1 MIFNRLKNIIQFS
14 CVSVVNKRLIET
26 MSDDES
32 FCKGMKT
39 SAILESRL
47 IDSFLTENNQIK
59 FWIIYLYSGDT
70 SSGDTSGEIL
80 SSVFGYNSSWINW
93 KSQGLPVLPFI
104 EFAINEQKYIGKYK
118 VDKLLMGDLWHSLS
132 SIRLILEKLKSDNFD
147 IESSLKFAGALE
159 TLNYFMDQLSGK
171 YGDEKI
177 QFGLIYHFFKDYWD
191 DLKDSTHTFRAL
203 SDLAEMQKG
212 WRNSKESRY
221 LLTCCLRQL
230 EEYMSE

>member
-26 MSDDES
+26 MADDES
-32 FCKGMKT
+32 FCKGMKA

-59 FWIIYLYSGDT
+59 FWILYLYSG
-70 SSGDTSGEIL
+70 GTSGEIL
-80 SSVFGYNSSWINW
+80 SSVFGYNSSLINW
-93 KSQGLPVLPFI
+93 KFQGLPVMPFI

-118 VDKLLMGDLWHSLS
+118 VDKEPMGNLWHSLS
-132 SIRLILEKLKSDNFD
+132 SIRLILEELKSDNFD

-177 QFGLIYHFFKDYWD
+177 QFGLIFHFFKDYWD
-191 DLKDSTHTFRAL
+191 DLKDSTYTFRAL

-212 WRNSKESRY
+212 WRNSKESRH
-221 LLTCCLRQL
+221 LLACCLRQL
-230 EEYMSE
+230 EEYMPE